1 MAKLNASLS
10 ALQSKLADTFLTA
23 GSYYRWP
30 GALIELKDGNS
41 WQAVMKQVSSEE
53 KGKIESTCTVAAS
66 VKDVRGCLGTEMVVM
81 MTSWSSRDGVGI
93 NLALFRLKKYRN
105 ILFVLV
111 DHKLQPKKGFNFHC
125 LKNRRG
131 LKLRE
136 NVVQLGRI
144 FLKELVCKF
153 VEK

>member
-41 WQAVMKQVSSEE
+41 WQAAMKQVSSEE
-53 KGKIESTCTVAAS
+53 EGKIESTCTVAAS
-66 VKDVRGCLGTEMVVM
+66 VKDVRGCLGTEMVIM
-81 MTSWSSRDGVGI
+81 MTSWSSRDSVGI
-93 NLALFRLKKYRN
+93 TLALFGLKKYRN

-111 DHKLQPKKGFNFHC
+111 DHKLTPAQKRLQFSLFKKQKGPQIARNC
-125 LKNRRG
+125 CPTRKN
-131 LKLRE
+131 
-136 NVVQLGRI
+136 I
-144 FLKELVCKF
+144 FKRTCM
-153 VEK
+153 